1 MIRLENSLD
10 ECLDRLKE
18 RCRELH
24 PETDLNENDDLD
36 SIGSSSMSVPS
47 NPRRVVRFAGQ
58 ERDVAHLRRKLSKV
72 ETDNMAL
79 RRHVMQ
85 LQALLRKNDVDG
97 LTGGEEM
104 NDHSNLPLSE
114 GGVWNLVHRLNF
126 TETVRSTP

>member
-18 RCRELH
+18 RCRELR

-58 ERDVAHLRRKLSKV
+58 EREVGHLRRKLSKV

-79 RRHVMQ
+79 RRHVKQ
-85 LQALLRKNDVDG
+85 LQALLRKNDVEG
-97 LTGGEEM
+97 LTEGEEM
-104 NDHSNLPLSE
+104 IDHKENGHLPLSE
-114 GGVWNLVHRLNF
+114 GGVWNLVHSLNK
-126 TETVRSTP
+126 VCSTP